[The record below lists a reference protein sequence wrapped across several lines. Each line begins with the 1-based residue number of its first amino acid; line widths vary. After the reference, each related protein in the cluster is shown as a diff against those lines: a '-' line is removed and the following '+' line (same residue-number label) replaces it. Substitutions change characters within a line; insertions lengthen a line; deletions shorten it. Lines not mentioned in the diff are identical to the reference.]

1 MPAAMRQGLLPVQ
14 HPADGKQQH
23 AAASHERDGPV
34 QLAGLGQG
42 RAAIQHPV
50 VRVARI
56 GSLVLI
62 RAAVQHPVIGVV
74 GTRRG
79 VLARFLGEIRSL
91 RFVRVF
97 RRGRLFRRSRFFRLG
112 GLLGFRGFVRFL
124 RLVGFFRHVRR
135 GGGRQRAHLG
145 QGVHIVEVRVL
156 LHQRHRHQER
166 VDLLVP
172 GGSGALDDEIQ
183 AQRQP

>member
-1 MPAAMRQGLLPVQ
+1 MRQVPAAVSTGMGQFSWPVW
-14 HPADGKQQH
+14 A
-23 AAASHERDGPV
+23 
-34 QLAGLGQG
+34 G

-56 GSLVLI
+56 GSRVLI

-79 VLARFLGEIRSL
+79 VLARFLGDIRSL

-97 RRGRLFRRSRFFRLG
+97 RRGRLFRLG

-166 VDLLVP
+166 VDLLIP

>member
-1 MPAAMRQGLLPVQ
+1 MRQVPAAVSTGMGQFSWPVWGRVGRPFSTQSSGLP
-14 HPADGKQQH
+14 
-23 AAASHERDGPV
+23 
-34 QLAGLGQG
+34 GL
-42 RAAIQHPV
+42 
-50 VRVARI
+50 

-97 RRGRLFRRSRFFRLG
+97 RLGRLFRRG

-166 VDLLVP
+166 VDLLIP